1 MSRNMIIVAEII
13 KPHGIR
19 GEVVLR
25 LHTDHPET
33 VTGAEELYLGA
44 DAMNP
49 VKVEAARM
57 HKNRPLLK
65 LENVDSIEKATELRG
80 EFLYLPDDRLRPLE
94 DGEYFLHDLTGLTLL
109 DSTSKILGTVEWI
122 METGGPPV
130 LVGTFAPERSG
141 EPGKE
146 FMVPFSSGTI
156 EEVDLEAGTIKISDL
171 PGLIDEVT

>member
-1 MSRNMIIVAEII
+1 MIIVAEILR
-13 KPHGIR
+13 PHGIK

-44 DAMNP
+44 DTENP
-49 VKVEAARM
+49 LKVETARM
-57 HKNRPLLK
+57 HKNRPLMK
-65 LENVDSIEKATELRG
+65 LESVDSIDRAQELKG
-80 EFLYLPDDRLRPLE
+80 EFLYLPEDQLQPLE

-109 DSTSKILGTVEWI
+109 DSTSKILGTVKWI

-130 LVGTFAPERSG
+130 LVGTLAPEGS
-141 EPGKE
+141 EDPGKE

-156 EEVDLEAGTIKISDL
+156 AEVDLEAGTIRISNL